1 MVNIKNRKQIIPKLL
16 FFNSFSP
23 PHFNKKIVTVQY
35 LHSYT
40 LRDVQNSLSICFL
53 VIKNYGADKLL
64 RLPRCICLAAGNYY
78 AAACSHKLLIKLPVS
93 HCHPVYLQPYLSAL
107 RTQQHHLSPHSQYHC
122 RLWQRSH
129 RPAIPQAC
137 LRWSDSL

>member
-16 FFNSFSP
+16 FFNSFP
-23 PHFNKKIVTVQY
+23 PHFNKKIITVQY

-40 LRDVQNSLSICFL
+40 LRDAPNSLNGPLLSN
-53 VIKNYGADKLL
+53 KKKYEADKLL

-107 RTQQHHLSPHSQYHC
+107 RTQQHHLSPYSQYRC
-122 RLWQRSH
+122 RL
-129 RPAIPQAC
+129 
-137 LRWSDSL
+137 